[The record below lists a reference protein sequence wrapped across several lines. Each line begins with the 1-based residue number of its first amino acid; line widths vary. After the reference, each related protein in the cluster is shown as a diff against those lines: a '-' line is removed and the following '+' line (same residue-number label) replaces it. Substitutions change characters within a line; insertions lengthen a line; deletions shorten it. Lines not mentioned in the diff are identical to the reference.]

1 MSKDLME
8 KLMVSRAI
16 MQKSDAIKRGNVSES
31 SYNEPRTINAPQLE
45 TFQPVAGNYNIPQEY
60 IQESQVQKAP
70 QMATKDRIAS
80 SKLPDEIKRL
90 MIENPIEAPSSMYG
104 SSVISDEIVER
115 AAKLMGTERPKQEQK
130 RVVSESTSTG
140 DLRQMLREVVEE
152 VLRDN
157 GVIAES
163 SQKANETIM
172 FKVGEHI
179 FEGKVTKIKKVRKQ

>member
-8 KLMVSRAI
+8 KLMISKAI
-16 MQKSDAIKRGNVSES
+16 MQKSDTIKRGNVSES
-31 SYNEPRTINAPQLE
+31 SYSEPRTINAPQLE
-45 TFQPVAGNYNIPQEY
+45 TFQPVAGNYNIPQEF

-70 QMATKDRIAS
+70 QVASKDRIVN

-90 MIENPIEAPSSMYG
+90 MIENPIEQPSSMYG
-104 SSVISDEIVER
+104 SSVISEEMVER

-163 SQKANETIM
+163 TQKANETIM

>member
-8 KLMVSRAI
+8 KLMISKAI
-16 MQKSDAIKRGNVSES
+16 MQKSDTIKRGQVSES
-31 SYNEPRTINAPQLE
+31 SYDSPRAINAPQLE

-70 QMATKDRIAS
+70 QMASKDRIAS

-90 MIENPIEAPSSMYG
+90 MIENPIEQPSSMYG
-104 SSVISDEIVER
+104 SSVISEEMVER

>member
-8 KLMVSRAI
+8 KLMISKAI
-16 MQKSDAIKRGNVSES
+16 MQKSDTIKRGNVSES
-31 SYNEPRTINAPQLE
+31 SYSEPRTINAPQLE
-45 TFQPVAGNYNIPQEY
+45 TFQPVAGNYNIPQEF

-70 QMATKDRIAS
+70 QVASKDRIAS

-90 MIENPIEAPSSMYG
+90 MLENPIEQPSSMYG
-104 SSVISDEIVER
+104 SSVISEEMVER

>member
-1 MSKDLME
+1 ME
-8 KLMVSRAI
+8 KLMISKAI
-16 MQKSDAIKRGNVSES
+16 MQKSDTIKRGNVSES
-31 SYNEPRTINAPQLE
+31 SYSEPRTINAPQLE

-60 IQESQVQKAP
+60 IQETQVQKAP
-70 QMATKDRIAS
+70 QMASKDRIVN

-90 MIENPIEAPSSMYG
+90 MIENPIETPSSMYG
-104 SSVISDEIVER
+104 SSVISEEMVER

>member
-8 KLMVSRAI
+8 KLMISKAI
-16 MQKSDAIKRGNVSES
+16 MQKSDSIKRGNVSES
-31 SYNEPRTINAPQLE
+31 SYDTPRAINAPQLE
-45 TFQPVAGNYNIPQEY
+45 TFQPVAGNYNIPQEF
-60 IQESQVQKAP
+60 IQESQVQKMPQTAP
-70 QMATKDRIAS
+70 KDRIVN

-90 MIENPIEAPSSMYG
+90 MIENPIEQPSSMYG
-104 SSVISDEIVER
+104 SSVISDEMVER
-115 AAKLMGTERPKQEQK
+115 ATKLMGTERPKQEQK
-130 RVVSESTSTG
+130 RVVSESTSNG
-140 DLRQMLREVVEE
+140 DLKQMLREVVEE
-152 VLRDN
+152 VLREN

>member
-8 KLMVSRAI
+8 KLMISKAI
-16 MQKSDAIKRGNVSES
+16 MQKSDTIKRGQVSES
-31 SYNEPRTINAPQLE
+31 SYDAPRAINTPQLE

-70 QMATKDRIAS
+70 QMASKDRIAS

-90 MIENPIEAPSSMYG
+90 MIENPIEQPSSMYG
-104 SSVISDEIVER
+104 SSVISEEMVER

-163 SQKANETIM
+163 TQKANETIM

>member
-8 KLMVSRAI
+8 KLMISKAI
-16 MQKSDAIKRGNVSES
+16 MQKSDTIKRGNVSES
-31 SYNEPRTINAPQLE
+31 SYSEPRTINSPQLE
-45 TFQPVAGNYNIPQEY
+45 TFQPVAGNYNIPQEF

-70 QMATKDRIAS
+70 QMASKDRIAS

-104 SSVISDEIVER
+104 SSVISDEVVER

>member
-8 KLMVSRAI
+8 KLMISKAI
-16 MQKSDAIKRGNVSES
+16 MQKSDTIKRGNVSES
-31 SYNEPRTINAPQLE
+31 SYSEPRTINAPQLE

-70 QMATKDRIAS
+70 QMASKDRIVN

-90 MIENPIEAPSSMYG
+90 MIENPIETPSSMYG
-104 SSVISDEIVER
+104 SSVISEEMVER

>member
-8 KLMVSRAI
+8 KLMISKAI
-16 MQKSDAIKRGNVSES
+16 MQKSDTIKRGNVSES
-31 SYNEPRTINAPQLE
+31 SYSEPRTINAPQLE

-60 IQESQVQKAP
+60 IQETQVQKAP
-70 QMATKDRIAS
+70 QMASKDRIVN

-90 MIENPIEAPSSMYG
+90 MIENPIETPSSMYG
-104 SSVISDEIVER
+104 SSVISEEMVER

>member
-8 KLMVSRAI
+8 KLMISKAI
-16 MQKSDAIKRGNVSES
+16 MQKSDTIKRGNVSES
-31 SYNEPRTINAPQLE
+31 SYSEPRTINAPQLE
-45 TFQPVAGNYNIPQEY
+45 TFQPVAGNYNIPQEF

-70 QMATKDRIAS
+70 QMASKDRIAS

-90 MIENPIEAPSSMYG
+90 MIENPIEQPSSMYG
-104 SSVISDEIVER
+104 SSVISEEMVER

-140 DLRQMLREVVEE
+140 DLRQMLKEVVEE

-163 SQKANETIM
+163 TQKANETIM

>member
-1 MSKDLME
+1 ME
-8 KLMVSRAI
+8 KLMISKAI
-16 MQKSDAIKRGNVSES
+16 MQKSDTIKRGNVSES
-31 SYNEPRTINAPQLE
+31 SYDSPRAINAPQLE
-45 TFQPVAGNYNIPQEY
+45 TFQPIAGNYNIPQEF

-70 QMATKDRIAS
+70 QVASKDRIVN

-90 MIENPIEAPSSMYG
+90 MIENPIEQPSSMYG
-104 SSVISDEIVER
+104 SSVISEEMVER

>member
-8 KLMVSRAI
+8 KLMISKAI
-16 MQKSDAIKRGNVSES
+16 MQKTDSIKRGNISES
-31 SYNEPRTINAPQLE
+31 SYDAPRAINAPQLE

-60 IQESQVQKAP
+60 IQESQVQKMP
-70 QMATKDRIAS
+70 QMATKDRISS

-104 SSVISDEIVER
+104 SSVISDAVVER
-115 AAKLMGTERPKQEQK
+115 ATILMGTERPKQEQK

-140 DLRQMLREVVEE
+140 DLRQMLKEVVEE

>member
-1 MSKDLME
+1 ME
-8 KLMVSRAI
+8 KLMISKAI
-16 MQKSDAIKRGNVSES
+16 MQKSDTIKRGNVSES
-31 SYNEPRTINAPQLE
+31 SYDAPRAINAPQLE

-60 IQESQVQKAP
+60 IQESQVQKVP
-70 QMATKDRIAS
+70 QMASKDRIVN

-90 MIENPIEAPSSMYG
+90 MIENPIEQPSSMYG
-104 SSVISDEIVER
+104 SSVISEEMVER

>member
-8 KLMVSRAI
+8 KLMISKAI
-16 MQKSDAIKRGNVSES
+16 MQKSDTIKRGNVSES
-31 SYNEPRTINAPQLE
+31 SYDAPRAINAPQLE

-70 QMATKDRIAS
+70 QMASKDRIVN

-90 MIENPIEAPSSMYG
+90 MIENPIEQPSSMYG
-104 SSVISDEIVER
+104 SSVISEEKDDR
-115 AAKLMGTERPKQEQK
+115 AAKLKGTERPKQEQK

>member
-31 SYNEPRTINAPQLE
+31 SYSEPRTINAPQLE

-60 IQESQVQKAP
+60 IQESQVQKMP
-70 QMATKDRIAS
+70 QMATKDRISS

-104 SSVISDEIVER
+104 SSVISDAVVER
-115 AAKLMGTERPKQEQK
+115 ATKLMGTERPKQEQK

-140 DLRQMLREVVEE
+140 DLRQMLKEVVEE

-179 FEGKVTKIKKVRKQ
+179 FEGKVTKIKKIRKQ

>member
-8 KLMVSRAI
+8 KLMISKAI
-16 MQKSDAIKRGNVSES
+16 MQKSDTIKRGNVSES
-31 SYNEPRTINAPQLE
+31 SYSEPRTINAPQLE

-70 QMATKDRIAS
+70 QMASKDRIVN

-90 MIENPIEAPSSMYG
+90 MIENPIEQPSSMYG
-104 SSVISDEIVER
+104 SSVISEEMVER

-157 GVIAES
+157 GIIAES

>member
-8 KLMVSRAI
+8 KLMISKAI
-16 MQKSDAIKRGNVSES
+16 MQKTDSIKRGNVSES
-31 SYNEPRTINAPQLE
+31 SYSEPRTINAPQLE
-45 TFQPVAGNYNIPQEY
+45 TFQPVAGNYNIPQEF
-60 IQESQVQKAP
+60 IQESQVQKMPQTAP
-70 QMATKDRIAS
+70 KDRIVN

-90 MIENPIEAPSSMYG
+90 MIENPIEQPSSMYG
-104 SSVISDEIVER
+104 SSVISDEMVER
-115 AAKLMGTERPKQEQK
+115 ATKLMGTERPKQEQK

-163 SQKANETIM
+163 SQRANETIM

>member
-8 KLMVSRAI
+8 KLMISKAI
-16 MQKSDAIKRGNVSES
+16 MQKSDTIKRGNVSES
-31 SYNEPRTINAPQLE
+31 SYDAPRAINAPQLE

-70 QMATKDRIAS
+70 QMASKDRIAS

-90 MIENPIEAPSSMYG
+90 MIENPIEQPSSMYG
-104 SSVISDEIVER
+104 SSVISEEMVER

>member
-8 KLMVSRAI
+8 KLMISKAI
-16 MQKSDAIKRGNVSES
+16 MQKSDTIKRGNVSES
-31 SYNEPRTINAPQLE
+31 SYSEPRTINAPQLE

-70 QMATKDRIAS
+70 QMASKDRIAS

-90 MIENPIEAPSSMYG
+90 MIENPIEQPSSMYG
-104 SSVISDEIVER
+104 SSVISEEMVER